1 MQLRTSRA
9 RSRASHAIAIVMLL
23 TTMVLVQACS
33 SGEETTPT
41 PAATTTPQQT
51 STPIPTPGTT
61 LGAKWTP
68 DGIISAREYSNS
80 EKYGDYE
87 IHWKA
92 DDEYIYVGMRARASG
107 FVAVGI
113 QSERR
118 MKNADMVFGF
128 VKDGE
133 VSIFDMFSTGD
144 FGPHPPDTELG
155 GTNDIADFGG
165 KEDGGFTTIEF
176 KRRLITDDE
185 YDNPLSAGKNKIIW
199 SYGSTDSP
207 TLRHSQRGYG
217 ELTL

>member
-1 MQLRTSRA
+1 
-9 RSRASHAIAIVMLL
+9 
-23 TTMVLVQACS
+23 
-33 SGEETTPT
+33 
-41 PAATTTPQQT
+41 
-51 STPIPTPGTT
+51 
-61 LGAKWTP
+61 
-68 DGIISAREYSNS
+68 
-80 EKYGDYE
+80 
-87 IHWKA
+87 
-92 DDEYIYVGMRARASG
+92 MRARASG

-113 QSERR
+113 QPGSR

-144 FGPHPPDTELG
+144 FGPHPLDTELG
-155 GTNDIADFGG
+155 GTDDIADFGG

-176 KRRLITDDE
+176 KRRLITGDE